1 MRVIGKVKLKNIY
14 NNEVVYCDD
23 YNNVRTEGGVNF
35 IRVYHE
41 EKPERTFLVNR
52 EAYNIVTNCQQP
64 LS

>member
-35 IRVYHE
+35 IRVYHA

-52 EAYNIVTNCQQP
+52 EAYNIVTKYK
-64 LS
+64 